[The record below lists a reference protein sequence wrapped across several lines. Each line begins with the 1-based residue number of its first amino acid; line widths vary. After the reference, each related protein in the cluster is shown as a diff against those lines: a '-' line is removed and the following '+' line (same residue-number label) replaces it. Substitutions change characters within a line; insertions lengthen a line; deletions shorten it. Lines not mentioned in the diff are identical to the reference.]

1 MNMSY
6 RNISNLDR
14 LVRILLGAF
23 MLAAGWSGFVPGV
36 WGIALKVF
44 GWVPLVTGLIG
55 WCPVY
60 ALLGIRT
67 RRMDSRY

>member
-1 MNMSY
+1 MSY
-6 RNISNLDR
+6 RNVSNLDR
-14 LVRILLGAF
+14 LVRILLGTF
-23 MLAAGWSGFVPGV
+23 MLAAGWSGLVPGV

-60 ALLGIRT
+60 ALLGFRT
-67 RRMDSRY
+67 RRVESRY